1 MRNITK
7 PEDSNIKQMPDY
19 RIPRHYHDYA
29 APRVLQEQI
38 ALFIDQVKA
47 QLGCRE
53 ESPIVEAFRGEAFFI
68 ESINKRTAD
77 FNLGDLIAPDG
88 ENSCYRMDI
97 PQDAVIAYAFT
108 HPDNEGKN
116 PPFKDEDLYPGFRME
131 LLKML
136 FDYNNPST
144 KYQFKRTG
152 PMEDRQGVSRGFPLV
167 LLVPLKKNHHH
178 VSQFLEGEAEMEMYR
193 KGLRTI
199 SSGNVI
205 KNFC

>member
-1 MRNITK
+1 M
-7 PEDSNIKQMPDY
+7 QVPDY

-47 QLGCRE
+47 QLGHRE
-53 ESPIVEAFRGEAFFI
+53 ESPIVEAVRKDEFFV
-68 ESINKRTAD
+68 ESIRERTAD
-77 FNLGDLIAPDG
+77 FNLGELIAPDG
-88 ENSCYRMDI
+88 GKSCYKMDI

-108 HPDNEGKN
+108 HPDNIGEN

-131 LLKML
+131 LLKKL
-136 FDYNNPST
+136 FDYKDRSP

-152 PMEDRQGVSRGFPLV
+152 PMENQRGVSRGFPLV

-178 VSQFLEGEAEMEMYR
+178 VSQFLETAAEKDFYQER
-193 KGLRTI
+193 LKSS
-199 SSGNVI
+199 SSGYCGHVI